1 MTIIEALKSAQFV
14 VNNEGQQTGVLLDI
28 QSWEALIDWIEI
40 ISDTKIAT
48 QALAQLEAGGGRPQ
62 QAGWL
67 DWNDISEAWS
77 DEEEVEKEGRS
88 L

>member
-28 QSWEALIDWIEI
+28 QSWEALIDWIET
-40 ISDTKIAT
+40 ISDTKLAK
-48 QALAQLEAGGGRPQ
+48 QALTRLEAEGGRPQ

-67 DWNDISEAWS
+67 DWDDISEAWS